1 MNGVSIVDLHFV
13 DGFPTID
20 SIDLRAILD
29 VLRDEVLSSQWT
41 INDCEAAG
49 IRAGALNGLSDSGR
63 VISGEELLYITAG
76 IYQTISGNFNAF
88 RLCSHLL
95 WFKIN
100 AIDSV
105 AFDILSDDRTILD
118 KIRSHFTDVSDWP

>member
-1 MNGVSIVDLHFV
+1 MNGVSIVDLHLV
-13 DGFPTID
+13 EGFPTID

-76 IYQTISGNFNAF
+76 ICQTISGNFNAF
-88 RLCSHLL
+88 RVYSHSL
-95 WFKIN
+95 WFKIK
-100 AIDSV
+100 AIDGV
-105 AFDILSDDRTILD
+105 AFDVVSDDGAILD
-118 KIRSHFTDVSDWP
+118 KIRSHFSDVIDLP